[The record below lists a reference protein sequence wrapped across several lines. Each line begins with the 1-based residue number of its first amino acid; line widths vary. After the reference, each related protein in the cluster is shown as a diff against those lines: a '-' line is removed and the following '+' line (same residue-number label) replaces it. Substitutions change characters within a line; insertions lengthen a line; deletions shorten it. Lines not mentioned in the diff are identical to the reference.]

1 MDILN
6 KLREELQVERWQ
18 VEAAVKLIDEG
29 NTIPFISRYR
39 KEATGSLNDEV
50 LRNLY
55 ERLNYLRNLEEKK
68 TSVMASIEEQGK
80 LTDDLKNKILA
91 AETLVVVE
99 DLYRPYRPKRKTR
112 ASVAKEKGLD
122 GLADL
127 IREQKFSGSLEE
139 AAAAYVNPEKG
150 AADTKEALQGAQ
162 DILAEGISDE
172 ADYRMYIRKITM
184 DEGKLT
190 STARDEKAQ
199 SVYEMYY
206 QYEEPLKKAAGH
218 RVLALNR
225 GETEKFLTV
234 KVEAPRDR
242 ILQYLAKKVITE
254 ENPVTEAVLRAVIED
269 SYDRLI
275 SPAIERDIRNE
286 LTEKAEEGA
295 ISVFGKNLEQLLMQ
309 PPIAGHVV
317 LGWDPAFRTGC
328 KLAVVDA
335 TGKVLDTKVIYPTAP
350 QNKVEEAKKELKKLI
365 DKYDISLISVGNGTA
380 SRESEQVIVDLIKE
394 LKKPVQYV
402 IVNEAGASVYSAS
415 KLATEEFPQFDVGQR
430 SAASIAR
437 RLQDPLSELVKIDPK
452 SIGVGQYQHDMNQKK
467 LGEALGGVVEDC
479 VNRVG
484 VDLNTASAPLLEY
497 ISGISKTVA
506 KNIVEYREA
515 NGRFTNRKQLL
526 KVPKLGPKAFEQ
538 CAGFLRIA
546 DGENPLDATS
556 VHPESYPATM
566 ELLKKLE
573 LSMEDVRMLQAEA
586 KKGRAA
592 QNTSGADSKNT
603 SGDAARQNVSAKNK
617 ANRKD
622 RRQNGFNIRNTD
634 TAMGRALAAAMQGMT
649 LDADNGGTDK
659 KGANASGRSGAGAS
673 NAANAS
679 TGAAAGSSTS
689 GSQKTAAVSALERRI
704 PDKKKLAEEL
714 GIGEITLTDIVRE
727 LEKPARDPREDMPRP
742 ILRSDV
748 LDMKDLKPGM
758 VLKGTVRN
766 VIDFGVFVDIGVHQD
781 GLVHISQI
789 TDRFI
794 KHPLEAVSVGDIVDV
809 KVLDV
814 DPVKKRIGLT
824 MRLDQ
829 K

>member
-80 LTDDLKNKILA
+80 LTEDLKNKILA

-225 GETEKFLTV
+225 GEAEKFLTV

-254 ENPVTEAVLRAVIED
+254 ENPVTEVVLRAVIED

-275 SPAIERDIRNE
+275 APAIERDIRNE

-497 ISGISKTVA
+497 ISGISRTVA

-689 GSQKTAAVSALERRI
+689 GSQKAAAVSALERRI